1 MDMLSNRNEKI
12 LQILYRANGFVTSH
26 EIAEQ
31 LGISVR
37 TVQYTLRDLE
47 DWARKE
53 QVRLEIKP
61 KLGIR
66 LLDKEKAVGFFT
78 QTAEQ
83 NENFLSGETRVW
95 ISILSVLNGIDGT
108 RVVTLMQ
115 KFQASKTTV
124 LKDLAKAESYF
135 EERSLKLQR
144 TRNGLLLPLEE
155 KARRKE
161 MLEVIHRNFPVEALA
176 EYIFSSDYT
185 LVSHSGNERQK
196 AIWNFFDMHKLKEL
210 KEGMYYILEALGM
223 QFGDMAFIDNLLWVL
238 ITLGRVQKGQYL
250 PRDEKADPDRFPTEY
265 RVVQETIQS
274 LEQKYRVQFPEQEV
288 RYLAYR
294 IAVSQKAGNAEA
306 GSRCFVNEFLE
317 ILNDICRKEFNRS
330 LSENPEVVQNL
341 KIHLQMALQ
350 RARYG
355 ITSYNP
361 LLDKIRTQY
370 PMSYLISE
378 TAAHSFERQKQ
389 VQLSADEVAYI
400 ATYVEL
406 ALGELEERENS
417 KIYRAVVVCSM
428 GFATSKILS
437 LKIENEFPN
446 IRVIDQLS
454 VALISRYDFTAID
467 LVFST
472 VDVRVM
478 LAKPMLLINP
488 MLTGEDVRRINEYLL
503 ADSGEKLKKM
513 QYQQILELLNRKEA
527 TDMDEVVR
535 GIRSIMGITGEESKL
550 KTLLELMPQKF
561 CQAGVEAETWEE
573 GVWIAAESLIR
584 EQYIRESYIC
594 EIIRV
599 NREYNNFYL
608 MGEQLSMPH
617 AAPSAGVLRLA
628 FSMATLKKPV
638 KVPVRNGKTAEV
650 RVILILA
657 AVDMKQHAG
666 ALEEVADI
674 FDRQDAVERLL
685 NSQSSENLYKVLQE
699 ISGNFLDAEMKKT
712 EDTKW

>member
-1 MDMLSNRNEKI
+1 MKSQSSWGSVSGRCSTPFGIWQDVGPGKNRFGWKSS
-12 LQILYRANGFVTSH
+12 RSWVSGFW
-26 EIAEQ
+26 I
-31 LGISVR
+31 
-37 TVQYTLRDLE
+37 
-47 DWARKE
+47 
-53 QVRLEIKP
+53 
-61 KLGIR
+61 
-66 LLDKEKAVGFFT
+66 KEKAVGFFT

-378 TAAHSFERQKQ
+378 NSR
-389 VQLSADEVAYI
+389 
-400 ATYVEL
+400 
-406 ALGELEERENS
+406 ALL
-417 KIYRAVVVCSM
+417 
-428 GFATSKILS
+428 
-437 LKIENEFPN
+437 
-446 IRVIDQLS
+446 
-454 VALISRYDFTAID
+454 
-467 LVFST
+467 
-472 VDVRVM
+472 
-478 LAKPMLLINP
+478 
-488 MLTGEDVRRINEYLL
+488 
-503 ADSGEKLKKM
+503 
-513 QYQQILELLNRKEA
+513 
-527 TDMDEVVR
+527 
-535 GIRSIMGITGEESKL
+535 
-550 KTLLELMPQKF
+550 
-561 CQAGVEAETWEE
+561 
-573 GVWIAAESLIR
+573 
-584 EQYIRESYIC
+584 
-594 EIIRV
+594 
-599 NREYNNFYL
+599 
-608 MGEQLSMPH
+608 
-617 AAPSAGVLRLA
+617 
-628 FSMATLKKPV
+628 
-638 KVPVRNGKTAEV
+638 
-650 RVILILA
+650 
-657 AVDMKQHAG
+657 
-666 ALEEVADI
+666 
-674 FDRQDAVERLL
+674 
-685 NSQSSENLYKVLQE
+685 
-699 ISGNFLDAEMKKT
+699 
-712 EDTKW
+712 